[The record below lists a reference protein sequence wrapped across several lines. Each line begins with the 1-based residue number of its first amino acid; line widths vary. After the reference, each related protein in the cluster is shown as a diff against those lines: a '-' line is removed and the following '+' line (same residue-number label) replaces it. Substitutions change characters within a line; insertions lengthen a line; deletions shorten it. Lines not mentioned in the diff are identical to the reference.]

1 MYVREKFK
9 GDRSGLKRV
18 AIRVLDPPRRKH
30 GVFIGASFLA
40 GLTTNWISRKEYAAA
55 GDKLFL
61 WYLNYIKLS

>member
-40 GLTTNWISRKEYAAA
+40 GLTDKWISRKEYAEV

-61 WYLNYIKLS
+61 